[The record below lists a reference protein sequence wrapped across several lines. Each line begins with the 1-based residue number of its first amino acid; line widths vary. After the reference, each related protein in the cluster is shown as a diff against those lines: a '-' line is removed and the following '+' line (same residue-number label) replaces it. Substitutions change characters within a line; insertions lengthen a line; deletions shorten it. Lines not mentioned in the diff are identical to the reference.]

1 MNKLFIL
8 FLVVLSNSYAQ
19 NSSLIDDYKY
29 KGAPYYPEQLL
40 TENDS
45 LKWPINFE
53 ISIDV
58 KDIKGLDLNSDQF
71 FCKMLISSYSNYNTT
86 FVTSS
91 NDTISL
97 LHEDFFEIYV
107 KENNLK
113 GLQQYPS
120 NYYLN
125 DHDYKYL
132 FYDNFQSKSVKLVE
146 APFDHN
152 WDLRNFPFDKQQ
164 LKFKFVTTVDTS
176 IIKLRPSKKFK
187 STFNDPMENLKEG
200 FNIESIDHNYKYNTD
215 ESDLILISPGN
226 TRGTVTETL
235 EIVLNLD
242 RQGSWLFLKLFMGGI
257 LSFLI
262 SCLVFLLPIGREFES
277 KVTLGV
283 GAIFGAIGNRYFVD
297 SVLPGVQLFTK
308 ADALSNLIIFMVV
321 VNILIM
327 ILQYSEKTFLPYL
340 QSAKNTLFYSIYVFT
355 ILLIAILLW

>member
-1 MNKLFIL
+1 MNKL
-8 FLVVLSNSYAQ
+8 LVLIVFVISNSYAQ
-19 NSSLIDDYKY
+19 NSSLIENYKY

-40 TENDS
+40 NENDS

-58 KDIKGLDLNSDQF
+58 KDIKDLDISSNQF
-71 FCKMLISSYSNYNTT
+71 FFNMLVSSYSNYGKSFLTN
-86 FVTSS
+86 SK
-91 NDTISL
+91 DTISL

-113 GLQQYPS
+113 GSQEYPS
-120 NYYLN
+120 NYYFDDPN
-125 DHDYKYL
+125 YEYL
-132 FYDNFQSKSVKLVE
+132 FYDDFKSKSVKLVE

-200 FNIESIDHNYKYNTD
+200 FNIESVDHNYVYNTD
-215 ESDLILISPGN
+215 QSDLILISPGN
-226 TRGTVTETL
+226 TRGIVTETL

-262 SCLVFLLPIGREFES
+262 SCLVFLIPIGRDFES
-277 KVTLGV
+277 KITLGV

-308 ADALSNLIIFMVV
+308 ADAVSNLIIFMVV

-340 QSAKNTLFYSIYVFT
+340 QSTKNALFYSIYIFT
-355 ILLIAILLW
+355 ILFIAILLW